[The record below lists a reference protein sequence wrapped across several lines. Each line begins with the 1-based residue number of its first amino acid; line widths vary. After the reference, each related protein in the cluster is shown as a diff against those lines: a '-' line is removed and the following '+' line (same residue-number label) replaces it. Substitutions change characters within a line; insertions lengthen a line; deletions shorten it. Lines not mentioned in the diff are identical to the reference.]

1 MQFINLTPH
10 AISIFAAKGDAAP
23 VIIVPPSGLVARVAT
38 QKEHIDTFEGIPV
51 FRVSHGD
58 IEGMPSDWS
67 WPLEETVL
75 ITSALAKPALDLW
88 LEDQR
93 PPNEEMEPQALV
105 WTASPGEL
113 MRGPD
118 GQPIGCIGLHF

>member
-10 AISIFAAKGDAAP
+10 SVNIFAAKGDAAP
-23 VIIVPPSGLVARVAT
+23 AMIVLPSGIVARAAT
-38 QKEHIDTFEGIPV
+38 KKEHVDTFDGIPI
-51 FRVSHGD
+51 FRVEHGD
-58 IEGMPSDWS
+58 LEGMPRGWQ
-67 WPLEETVL
+67 WPAEETVL

-93 PPNEEMEPQALV
+93 PPNEEGEPLALV

-113 MRGPD
+113 VRD
-118 GQPIGCIGLHF
+118 KEGQPIGCIGLNF

>member
-10 AISIFAAKGDAAP
+10 AINIFAAKGDATPAM
-23 VIIVPPSGLVARVAT
+23 VVPPSGIAARAAT
-38 QKEHIDTFEGIPV
+38 KKEHVDTFDGIPI
-51 FRVSHGD
+51 FRVDYGD
-58 IEGMPSDWS
+58 LEGMPMDWE
-67 WPLEETVL
+67 WPKEETVL

-93 PPNEEMEPQALV
+93 PSNEEGEPLALV

-113 MRGPD
+113 VRDKD
-118 GQPIGCIGLHF
+118 GQPIGCIGLNF